1 MYHQSA
7 DGHGFSGSLK
17 DVDQEDV
24 EETMCDQSW
33 TLATF
38 FMSGV
43 EVELGL

>member
-1 MYHQSA
+1 MEMVLVS
-7 DGHGFSGSLK
+7 SLK

-24 EETMCDQSW
+24 EETMCGQSW
-33 TLATF
+33 MLATF